1 MNSFA
6 NVVYAY
12 APKNDDELELKVGDK
27 IEVIGFEEE
36 GKCRCRLCSR
46 VHSAYRNY
54 NYLGHVKDQFTF
66 VDRLMVTNFYTKHH

>member
-6 NVVYAY
+6 NVIYAY

-36 GKCRCRLCSR
+36 GKCRCL
-46 VHSAYRNY
+46 V
-54 NYLGHVKDQFTF
+54 
-66 VDRLMVTNFYTKHH
+66 